1 VWTLV
6 YIVFIGLELESKV
19 IDTYETMFDC
29 FYAREILSAKAGGSD
44 GYFPPN
50 SQAVCVFR
58 DNKSL

>member
-29 FYAREILSAKAGGSD
+29 FYAREILSVKAGGSD